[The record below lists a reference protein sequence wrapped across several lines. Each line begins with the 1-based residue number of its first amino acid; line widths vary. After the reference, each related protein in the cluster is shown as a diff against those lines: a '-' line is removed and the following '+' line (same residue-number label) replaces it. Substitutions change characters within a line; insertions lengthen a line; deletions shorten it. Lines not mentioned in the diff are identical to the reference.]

1 MKIIVGISG
10 ASSVHLGIRVANEI
24 LAAGHEVCAIISDGA
39 RVTFKSEKAW
49 EYLGNSRIPKDN
61 LGNSRIPKAN
71 LENSR
76 ILNENLGNSR
86 IPNENLGNSGIPNE
100 NFLQIEEF
108 LDEKI
113 DIQRNMS
120 DAAASG
126 SSGYEAM
133 IIAPCSSNTLAKVAA
148 GICDNLLLRAAAVML
163 KEQRKL
169 IIAPREM
176 PFSPL
181 SIKHM
186 SELSGLGVM
195 FAPPMIAHYNKPLS
209 LNDAENFIIGKWLD
223 CLNIKNNLFKRW
235 KI

>member
-49 EYLGNSRIPKDN
+49 EYLNNSRISKAK
-61 LGNSRIPKAN
+61 SRIP
-71 LENSR
+71 SQ
-76 ILNENLGNSR
+76 NLGNSR
-86 IPNENLGNSGIPNE
+86 IPNENLGNSRIPKA

-113 DIQRNMS
+113 DIQSNMW

-195 FAPPMIAHYNKPLS
+195 FALPMIAHYSKPLS

>member
-49 EYLGNSRIPKDN
+49 EYLGNSRILKAN
-61 LGNSRIPKAN
+61 LGNSR
-71 LENSR
+71 
-76 ILNENLGNSR
+76 
-86 IPNENLGNSGIPNE
+86 IPNE

-113 DIQRNMS
+113 DIQSNMS
-120 DAAASG
+120 GAAASG

-133 IIAPCSSNTLAKVAA
+133 IIAPCSSNTLAKVAT

-195 FAPPMIAHYNKPLS
+195 FAPPMIAHYSKPLS

>member
-10 ASSVHLGIRVANEI
+10 ASSVHLGIRAANEI

-49 EYLGNSRIPKDN
+49 EYLS
-61 LGNSRIPKAN
+61 
-71 LENSR
+71 
-76 ILNENLGNSR
+76 NSR
-86 IPNENLGNSGIPNE
+86 IPNENLGNSRILKANLENSRITNE

-113 DIQRNMS
+113 DIQSNMW

-186 SELSGLGVM
+186 NELSGLGVM
-195 FAPPMIAHYNKPLS
+195 FAPPMIAHYSKPLS

>member
-49 EYLGNSRIPKDN
+49 EYLS
-61 LGNSRIPKAN
+61 NSRIPKAN

-86 IPNENLGNSGIPNE
+86 ILKANLGNSRIPNE

-113 DIQRNMS
+113 DIQSNMS

-186 SELSGLGVM
+186 NELSGLGVM
-195 FAPPMIAHYNKPLS
+195 FAPPMIAHYSKPLS

>member
-10 ASSVHLGIRVANEI
+10 ASSVHLGIRAANEI

-49 EYLGNSRIPKDN
+49 EYLSNSRISKAKSRIPSQN
-61 LGNSRIPKAN
+61 LGNSRISKA
-71 LENSR
+71 
-76 ILNENLGNSR
+76 
-86 IPNENLGNSGIPNE
+86 

-113 DIQRNMS
+113 DIQSNMW

-195 FAPPMIAHYNKPLS
+195 FAPPMIAHYSKPLS

>member
-49 EYLGNSRIPKDN
+49 EYLS
-61 LGNSRIPKAN
+61 NSRIPKAK
-71 LENSR
+71 SR
-76 ILNENLGNSR
+76 IPKENLGNSR
-86 IPNENLGNSGIPNE
+86 IPNE

-113 DIQRNMS
+113 DIQSNMS
-120 DAAASG
+120 AAAASG

-195 FAPPMIAHYNKPLS
+195 FALPMIAHYSKPLS

>member
-49 EYLGNSRIPKDN
+49 EYLS
-61 LGNSRIPKAN
+61 NSRIPKAN
-71 LENSR
+71 LENSK
-76 ILNENLGNSR
+76 IPNDNLGNSR
-86 IPNENLGNSGIPNE
+86 IPNE

-113 DIQRNMS
+113 DIQSNMW

-186 SELSGLGVM
+186 NKLSSLGVM
-195 FAPPMIAHYNKPLS
+195 FAPPMIAHYSKPKS

>member
-49 EYLGNSRIPKDN
+49 EYLGNSRIPNDN
-61 LGNSRIPKAN
+61 LGNSK
-71 LENSR
+71 
-76 ILNENLGNSR
+76 
-86 IPNENLGNSGIPNE
+86 IPNE

-113 DIQRNMS
+113 DIQSNMW

-195 FAPPMIAHYNKPLS
+195 FAPPMIAHYSKPKS

>member
-49 EYLGNSRIPKDN
+49 EYLSNSRIPNDN
-61 LGNSRIPKAN
+61 LGNSRILKA
-71 LENSR
+71 
-76 ILNENLGNSR
+76 NLGNSR
-86 IPNENLGNSGIPNE
+86 IPNE

-113 DIQRNMS
+113 DIQSNMS
-120 DAAASG
+120 GAAASG

-133 IIAPCSSNTLAKVAA
+133 ILAPCSSNTLAKVAA

-195 FAPPMIAHYNKPLS
+195 FALPMIAHYSKPKS

>member
-10 ASSVHLGIRVANEI
+10 ASSVHLGIRAANEI

-49 EYLGNSRIPKDN
+49 EYLGNSRIP
-61 LGNSRIPKAN
+61 
-71 LENSR
+71 
-76 ILNENLGNSR
+76 
-86 IPNENLGNSGIPNE
+86 NE

-113 DIQRNMS
+113 DIQSNMW

-186 SELSGLGVM
+186 SELSGLGVI
-195 FAPPMIAHYNKPLS
+195 FAPPMIAHYSKPLS

>member
-49 EYLGNSRIPKDN
+49 EYLGNF
-61 LGNSRIPKAN
+61 
-71 LENSR
+71 
-76 ILNENLGNSR
+76 R
-86 IPNENLGNSGIPNE
+86 IPNGNSGNSKIPNK
-100 NFLQIEEF
+100 NFIEEF

-113 DIQRNMS
+113 DIQSNMW

-195 FAPPMIAHYNKPLS
+195 FAPPMIAHYSKPLS

>member
-10 ASSVHLGIRVANEI
+10 ASSVHLGIRAANEI

-49 EYLGNSRIPKDN
+49 EYLSNSR
-61 LGNSRIPKAN
+61 
-71 LENSR
+71 
-76 ILNENLGNSR
+76 
-86 IPNENLGNSGIPNE
+86 IPNE

-113 DIQRNMS
+113 DIQSNMW

-195 FAPPMIAHYNKPLS
+195 FAPPMIAHYSKPKS

>member
-49 EYLGNSRIPKDN
+49 EYLSNSRIPKAKSRIPSQN
-61 LGNSRIPKAN
+61 LGNSRIPK
-71 LENSR
+71 
-76 ILNENLGNSR
+76 
-86 IPNENLGNSGIPNE
+86 E

-113 DIQRNMS
+113 DIQSNMS
-120 DAAASG
+120 GAAASG

-169 IIAPREM
+169 VIAPREM

-195 FAPPMIAHYNKPLS
+195 FALPMIAHYSKPKS

>member
-49 EYLGNSRIPKDN
+49 EYLGNSRIPN
-61 LGNSRIPKAN
+61 GNSGNSRNSKIPS
-71 LENSR
+71 ENS
-76 ILNENLGNSR
+76 GNSK
-86 IPNENLGNSGIPNE
+86 IPNE
-100 NFLQIEEF
+100 NFIEEF

-113 DIQRNMS
+113 DIQSNMW

-186 SELSGLGVM
+186 SDLSGLGVM
-195 FAPPMIAHYNKPLS
+195 FAPPMIAHYSEPKS

>member
-49 EYLGNSRIPKDN
+49 EYLSNSRIPKAKSRIPSQN
-61 LGNSRIPKAN
+61 LGNSRIPK
-71 LENSR
+71 
-76 ILNENLGNSR
+76 
-86 IPNENLGNSGIPNE
+86 E

-113 DIQRNMS
+113 DIQSNMW

-195 FAPPMIAHYNKPLS
+195 FAPPMIAHYSKPKS

>member
-49 EYLGNSRIPKDN
+49 EYLGNSRIP
-61 LGNSRIPKAN
+61 
-71 LENSR
+71 
-76 ILNENLGNSR
+76 
-86 IPNENLGNSGIPNE
+86 NE

-113 DIQRNMS
+113 DIQSNMS

-195 FAPPMIAHYNKPLS
+195 FAPPMIAHYSKPLS

>member
-49 EYLGNSRIPKDN
+49 EYLSNSRISKAKSRIPK
-61 LGNSRIPKAN
+61 
-71 LENSR
+71 
-76 ILNENLGNSR
+76 ENLGNSR
-86 IPNENLGNSGIPNE
+86 IPNENLGNSRIPNE

-113 DIQRNMS
+113 DIQSNMS
-120 DAAASG
+120 SAAASG

-169 IIAPREM
+169 VIAPREM

-195 FAPPMIAHYNKPLS
+195 FALPMIAHYSKPKS

>member
-49 EYLGNSRIPKDN
+49 EYLSNSRISKAKSRIPK
-61 LGNSRIPKAN
+61 
-71 LENSR
+71 
-76 ILNENLGNSR
+76 ENLGNSR
-86 IPNENLGNSGIPNE
+86 ILKANLGNSRIPNE

-113 DIQRNMS
+113 DIQSNMS
-120 DAAASG
+120 SAAASG

-195 FAPPMIAHYNKPLS
+195 FAPPMIAHYSKPLS

>member
-10 ASSVHLGIRVANEI
+10 ASSVHLGIRAANEI

-39 RVTFKSEKAW
+39 RVTFESEKAW

-61 LGNSRIPKAN
+61 LGNSRI
-71 LENSR
+71 
-76 ILNENLGNSR
+76 LNENLGNSR
-86 IPNENLGNSGIPNE
+86 IPNE

-113 DIQRNMS
+113 DIQSNMWDS
-120 DAAASG
+120 SASG

-169 IIAPREM
+169 IISPREM

-195 FAPPMIAHYNKPLS
+195 FAPPMIAHYSKPKS

>member
-49 EYLGNSRIPKDN
+49 EYLGNSRIPKAN
-61 LGNSRIPKAN
+61 LGNSRIPK
-71 LENSR
+71 
-76 ILNENLGNSR
+76 
-86 IPNENLGNSGIPNE
+86 E

-113 DIQRNMS
+113 DIQSNMW

-195 FAPPMIAHYNKPLS
+195 FALPMIAHYSKPKS

>member
-49 EYLGNSRIPKDN
+49 EYLS
-61 LGNSRIPKAN
+61 NSRIPKAN

-76 ILNENLGNSR
+76 IPNDNLGNSR
-86 IPNENLGNSGIPNE
+86 ILKANLGNSKIPNE

-113 DIQRNMS
+113 DIQSNIW

-186 SELSGLGVM
+186 NELSGLGVM
-195 FAPPMIAHYNKPLS
+195 FAPPMIAHYSKPLS

>member
-49 EYLGNSRIPKDN
+49 EYLSNSRISKAKSRIPK
-61 LGNSRIPKAN
+61 
-71 LENSR
+71 
-76 ILNENLGNSR
+76 ENLGNSR
-86 IPNENLGNSGIPNE
+86 IPNE

-113 DIQRNMS
+113 DIQSNMW

-186 SELSGLGVM
+186 NELSGLGVM
-195 FAPPMIAHYNKPLS
+195 FAPPMIAHYSKPLS

>member
-49 EYLGNSRIPKDN
+49 EYLS
-61 LGNSRIPKAN
+61 
-71 LENSR
+71 
-76 ILNENLGNSR
+76 NSR
-86 IPNENLGNSGIPNE
+86 IPNENLGNSRISSQNLGNSRIPNE

-113 DIQRNMS
+113 DIQSNMS
-120 DAAASG
+120 SAAASG

-195 FAPPMIAHYNKPLS
+195 FALPMIAHYSKPKS

>member
-49 EYLGNSRIPKDN
+49 EYLSNSRIPKAKSRIPKEN

-71 LENSR
+71 L
-76 ILNENLGNSR
+76 GNSR
-86 IPNENLGNSGIPNE
+86 ISKE

-113 DIQRNMS
+113 DIQSNMW

-186 SELSGLGVM
+186 NNLSGLGVM
-195 FAPPMIAHYNKPLS
+195 FAPPMIAHYSKPKS

>member
-49 EYLGNSRIPKDN
+49 EYLSNSRISKAKSRISSQN

-71 LENSR
+71 L
-76 ILNENLGNSR
+76 GNSR
-86 IPNENLGNSGIPNE
+86 ISKE

-113 DIQRNMS
+113 DIQSNMS
-120 DAAASG
+120 SAAASG

-195 FAPPMIAHYNKPLS
+195 FAPPMIAHYSKPLS

>member
-49 EYLGNSRIPKDN
+49 EYLSNSRISKAKSRIPKEN
-61 LGNSRIPKAN
+61 IGNSRIPKA
-71 LENSR
+71 
-76 ILNENLGNSR
+76 
-86 IPNENLGNSGIPNE
+86 

-113 DIQRNMS
+113 DIQSNMS

-169 IIAPREM
+169 VIAPREM

-186 SELSGLGVM
+186 SDLSGLGVM
-195 FAPPMIAHYNKPLS
+195 FAPPMIAHYSKPKS

>member
-49 EYLGNSRIPKDN
+49 EYLS
-61 LGNSRIPKAN
+61 NSRIPKAN
-71 LENSR
+71 L
-76 ILNENLGNSR
+76 GNSR
-86 IPNENLGNSGIPNE
+86 ISKA

-113 DIQRNMS
+113 DIQSNMS
-120 DAAASG
+120 GAAASG

-133 IIAPCSSNTLAKVAA
+133 IIAPCSSNTLAKIAA

-195 FAPPMIAHYNKPLS
+195 FAPPMIAHYSKPLS

>member
-49 EYLGNSRIPKDN
+49 EYLGNSRIPNDN
-61 LGNSRIPKAN
+61 LGNSRILKA
-71 LENSR
+71 
-76 ILNENLGNSR
+76 NLGNSR
-86 IPNENLGNSGIPNE
+86 IPNE

-113 DIQRNMS
+113 DIQSNMS
-120 DAAASG
+120 SAAASG

-169 IIAPREM
+169 VIAPREM

-195 FAPPMIAHYNKPLS
+195 FALPMIAHYSKPLS

>member
-10 ASSVHLGIRVANEI
+10 ASSVHLGIRAANEI

-49 EYLGNSRIPKDN
+49 EYLS
-61 LGNSRIPKAN
+61 NSRIPKAN

-76 ILNENLGNSR
+76 IPNDNLGNSRILKENLGNSR
-86 IPNENLGNSGIPNE
+86 IPNE

-113 DIQRNMS
+113 DIQSNMW

-133 IIAPCSSNTLAKVAA
+133 IIAPCSSNTLAKVAT

-186 SELSGLGVM
+186 NELSGLGVM
-195 FAPPMIAHYNKPLS
+195 FAPPMIAHYSKPLS

>member
-39 RVTFKSEKAW
+39 RVTFESEKAW
-49 EYLGNSRIPKDN
+49 EYLS
-61 LGNSRIPKAN
+61 NSRIPKAK
-71 LENSR
+71 
-76 ILNENLGNSR
+76 SR
-86 IPNENLGNSGIPNE
+86 IPNENLGNSRIPNE

-113 DIQRNMS
+113 DIQSNMS
-120 DAAASG
+120 GAAASG

-186 SELSGLGVM
+186 SELSGLGVI
-195 FAPPMIAHYNKPLS
+195 FAPPMIAHYSKPLS

>member
-49 EYLGNSRIPKDN
+49 EYLSNSRISKAKSRIPKAN
-61 LGNSRIPKAN
+61 LGNSRIPKA
-71 LENSR
+71 
-76 ILNENLGNSR
+76 
-86 IPNENLGNSGIPNE
+86 

-113 DIQRNMS
+113 DIQSNMS
-120 DAAASG
+120 GAAASG

-195 FAPPMIAHYNKPLS
+195 FALPMIAHYSKPLS

>member
-49 EYLGNSRIPKDN
+49 EYLSDSRIPKAKSRIPKEN
-61 LGNSRIPKAN
+61 LGNSRIPK
-71 LENSR
+71 
-76 ILNENLGNSR
+76 
-86 IPNENLGNSGIPNE
+86 E

-113 DIQRNMS
+113 DIQSNMW

-169 IIAPREM
+169 VIAPREM

-195 FAPPMIAHYNKPLS
+195 FALPMIAHYSKPLS
-209 LNDAENFIIGKWLD
+209 LNDDENFIIGKWLD

-235 KI
+235 KICKKN

>member
-39 RVTFKSEKAW
+39 RVTFKSEKSW
-49 EYLGNSRIPKDN
+49 EYLS
-61 LGNSRIPKAN
+61 
-71 LENSR
+71 
-76 ILNENLGNSR
+76 NSR
-86 IPNENLGNSGIPNE
+86 IPNENLGNSRIPSQNLGNSRIPKA

-113 DIQRNMS
+113 DIQSNMS
-120 DAAASG
+120 SAAASG

-195 FAPPMIAHYNKPLS
+195 FALPMIAHYSKPLS

>member
-49 EYLGNSRIPKDN
+49 EYLSNSRIPKAKSRIPSQN
-61 LGNSRIPKAN
+61 LGNSRIPK
-71 LENSR
+71 
-76 ILNENLGNSR
+76 
-86 IPNENLGNSGIPNE
+86 E

-113 DIQRNMS
+113 DIQSNMS
-120 DAAASG
+120 GAAASG

-195 FAPPMIAHYNKPLS
+195 FAPPMIAHYSKPLS

>member
-1 MKIIVGISG
+1 MVGISG

-39 RVTFKSEKAW
+39 RVTFESEKAW
-49 EYLGNSRIPKDN
+49 EYLGNSR
-61 LGNSRIPKAN
+61 
-71 LENSR
+71 
-76 ILNENLGNSR
+76 
-86 IPNENLGNSGIPNE
+86 IPNE

-113 DIQRNMS
+113 DIQSNMS
-120 DAAASG
+120 SAAASG

-195 FAPPMIAHYNKPLS
+195 FAPPMIAHYSKPLS

>member
-49 EYLGNSRIPKDN
+49 EYLSNSRIPKENLENSRIPNEN

-76 ILNENLGNSR
+76 
-86 IPNENLGNSGIPNE
+86 IPNE

-113 DIQRNMS
+113 DIQSNMW

-186 SELSGLGVM
+186 SDISGLGVM
-195 FAPPMIAHYNKPLS
+195 FAPPMIAHYSKPKS

>member
-49 EYLGNSRIPKDN
+49 EYLSNSRIPKAKSRIPSQN
-61 LGNSRIPKAN
+61 LGNSRIPK
-71 LENSR
+71 
-76 ILNENLGNSR
+76 
-86 IPNENLGNSGIPNE
+86 E

-113 DIQRNMS
+113 DIQSNMS

-195 FAPPMIAHYNKPLS
+195 FAPPMIAHYSKPLS

>member
-49 EYLGNSRIPKDN
+49 EYLSNSRIPKAKSRIPKEN

-71 LENSR
+71 L
-76 ILNENLGNSR
+76 GNSR
-86 IPNENLGNSGIPNE
+86 ISKA

-113 DIQRNMS
+113 DIQSNMS
-120 DAAASG
+120 SAAASG

-195 FAPPMIAHYNKPLS
+195 FALPMIAHYSKPLS

>member
-10 ASSVHLGIRVANEI
+10 ASSVHLGIRAANEI

-49 EYLGNSRIPKDN
+49 EYLGNSRI
-61 LGNSRIPKAN
+61 
-71 LENSR
+71 
-76 ILNENLGNSR
+76 LNENLGNSR
-86 IPNENLGNSGIPNE
+86 ILKANLGNSRIPNE

-113 DIQRNMS
+113 DIQSNMW

-195 FAPPMIAHYNKPLS
+195 FAPPMIAHYSKPLS

>member
-49 EYLGNSRIPKDN
+49 EYLS
-61 LGNSRIPKAN
+61 NSRIPKAK
-71 LENSR
+71 
-76 ILNENLGNSR
+76 SR
-86 IPNENLGNSGIPNE
+86 IPNENLGNSRIPNE

-113 DIQRNMS
+113 DIQSNMS
-120 DAAASG
+120 GAAASG

-195 FAPPMIAHYNKPLS
+195 FAPPMIAHYSKPLS